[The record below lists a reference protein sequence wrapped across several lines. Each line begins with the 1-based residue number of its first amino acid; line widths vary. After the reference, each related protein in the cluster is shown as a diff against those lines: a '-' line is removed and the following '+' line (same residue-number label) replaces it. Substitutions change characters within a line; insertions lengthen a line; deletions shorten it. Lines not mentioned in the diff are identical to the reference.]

1 MSHHRREERERRR
14 AERDADR
21 RAGRD
26 LGPDQRAYREARR
39 RANAKLSFVIHAS
52 AWASVCAFLL
62 FVAGFRA
69 AFVVALA
76 WGIGLAMLWVAAVLA
91 PDLRE
96 RLIAREVARQVG
108 SSASRQ
114 RQELR
119 GEHARSLEAL
129 SASIAHEI
137 RNPITAAKSLVQQ
150 MGEDPRASDNV
161 EYARVALEELDR
173 VERSISHLL
182 RFARDEELQLRPLR
196 IADVLDS
203 ALDLLRERIDR
214 LGVQVGRDL
223 DGPVELDGDADKL
236 RRVLLNLLN
245 NALDALEQAKTP
257 APRIDVALGRN
268 LAGSE
273 VWLRVRDNGPGIEP
287 ERLGRIFS
295 PFYTTK
301 AEGTGLGLA
310 ISKKLVEAHG
320 GALDV
325 RSTLGAGSEFLLTL
339 PCRPAGGA
347 RA

>member
-1 MSHHRREERERRR
+1 MRHERREERERRR
-14 AERDADR
+14 AERDDER
-21 RAGRD
+21 RGRRD
-26 LGPDQRAYREARR
+26 LTPEERAYRAARR
-39 RANAKLSFVIHAS
+39 RANAKLSFLIHAT
-52 AWASVCAFLL
+52 AWASVCGFLL
-62 FVAGFRA
+62 FTAGIRA
-69 AFVVALA
+69 ALVVALA
-76 WGIGLAMLWVAAVLA
+76 WGIGLALHWVGAVLA

-96 RLIAREVARQVG
+96 RLIEREVARQVG
-108 SSASRQ
+108 STASRQ

-119 GEHARSLEAL
+119 GEHSRSLEAL

-150 MGEDPRASDNV
+150 MGEDPRANDNV

-182 RFARDEELQLRPLR
+182 RFARDEELQLRRLR

-203 ALDLLRERIDR
+203 ALDLLRDRIER
-214 LGVQVGRDL
+214 LGVTLGREL
-223 DGPVELDGDADKL
+223 DGPGELDGDADKL
-236 RRVLLNLLN
+236 RRVLLNLLG
-245 NALDALEQAKTP
+245 NALDALEQAHTP
-257 APRIDVALGRN
+257 SPRIDVALGQN

-273 VWLRVRDNGPGIEP
+273 IWLRVRDNGPGIEP

-295 PFYTTK
+295 PFYTSK
-301 AEGTGLGLA
+301 SDGTGLGLA

-320 GALDV
+320 GALDA
-325 RSTLGAGSEFLLTL
+325 RSTPGAGSEFLVTL